1 MPRGSSIGISPV
13 TPEAFVSHKLLL
25 RMLCILPLLTALA
38 TPALAADAPAPTT
51 QQQAVQKAATAA
63 RAALVKGP
71 ASVPLREQATL
82 ALPEHYGFVPRKE
95 AVPLM
100 EAMGNTVDDEFL
112 GLIYPLGNGPNT
124 DWFVSLDY
132 SPAGYVKD
140 DDAKHWNADQ
150 LLQSLKDGTEAG
162 NEERAKV
169 GVPPL
174 VVTRWIEP
182 PAYDSNTHRLVW
194 SAEAKRKD
202 GADPDPTVNYNTY
215 LLGREGYVS
224 LNLISSSSTVAG
236 DKVAAQA
243 LLDALSFNSGK
254 RYGDFNSST
263 DKVAAY
269 GLAALVAGVAAKKL
283 GLLALAAAM
292 AVKFAKLIAVAV
304 AGLLVGFKRWLKSR
318 TARQA

>member
-38 TPALAADAPAPTT
+38 TPALAADTPAPTT

-124 DWFVSLDY
+124 DWFVS
-132 SPAGYVKD
+132 
-140 DDAKHWNADQ
+140 
-150 LLQSLKDGTEAG
+150 
-162 NEERAKV
+162 
-169 GVPPL
+169 
-174 VVTRWIEP
+174 
-182 PAYDSNTHRLVW
+182 
-194 SAEAKRKD
+194 
-202 GADPDPTVNYNTY
+202 
-215 LLGREGYVS
+215 
-224 LNLISSSSTVAG
+224 
-236 DKVAAQA
+236 
-243 LLDALSFNSGK
+243 
-254 RYGDFNSST
+254 
-263 DKVAAY
+263 
-269 GLAALVAGVAAKKL
+269 
-283 GLLALAAAM
+283 
-292 AVKFAKLIAVAV
+292 
-304 AGLLVGFKRWLKSR
+304 
-318 TARQA
+318 